1 MATIQTEGLS
11 VLLFKSATL
20 ILGILLGLQLLG
32 TVGRVPFDITEVFT
46 FEQFLFIYILSIVVL
61 LAFIEARTQQNK
73 AGGGLEGF
81 TIGVAVAYS
90 IAIIGLGLTLFV
102 IFAEGTEFNSQ
113 LGVHL
118 PNGYDFDNSE
128 INELIGWYLLVGAL
142 VIFINARNQIFK
154 ARILFR

>member
-1 MATIQTEGLS
+1 MAVIATEGLS

-46 FEQFLFIYILSIVVL
+46 FEQFLFVYILSVVVL
-61 LAFIEARTQQNK
+61 LAFIEARTMQNR

-81 TIGVAVAYS
+81 TIGVLVGFA
-90 IAIIGLGLTLFV
+90 IALIGLALLLLV
-102 IFAEGTEFNSQ
+102 IFAEGTQFNSQ

-128 INELIGWYLLVGAL
+128 INELIGWYLLVGAIL
-142 VIFINARNQIFK
+142 IFINARNQIFK